1 MVTTDLLRWIVLL
14 PALGFLWNAV
24 VGNRAPRTAAVVGPG
39 VVGLAFVLAVA
50 QIAKLHGLA
59 EGHEGAAPVL
69 VDQVYR
75 WIGVGTFHADVA
87 FRLDAVSAIMV
98 LVVTGIGF
106 LIHVY
111 SIGYMQDDPSFARF
125 FTYLNLFITAML
137 VLVLAD
143 NLLLLFVGWEGVG
156 LCSYLLI
163 GFWYTDDANAAAGKK
178 AFIVNRIG
186 DASFV
191 LGLFLL
197 VRYTGSLDVATLQ
210 AKTSLLAGQTLGGW
224 ALPTVICLLLFGGAT
239 GKSAQIPLFVWLPDA
254 MAGPTPVS
262 ALIHAATMVTAGV
275 YMITRLHFL
284 FALPDAAFALDVIAW
299 VGALTALL
307 AATIAIAQTDIKKV
321 LAYSTVSQLG
331 YMFLGLGV
339 GVTGAALFHVVTHA
353 FFKGLLFLGAGS
365 VIHGMHGEQNM
376 EKMGGLRRHMP
387 WTFGTM
393 LVGTAAIAGVPG
405 LSGFFSK
412 DEIIAGAFFGPHP
425 QPILGVLGY
434 VVAGLTAFYMGRMF
448 FLTFFGTERF
458 DHHHVHPHESPWTM
472 LGPLVVLA
480 VLSAVG
486 GYVDVPGQVSHFIGA
501 HEAAEGPAYGL
512 MALASALAFGGL
524 GLAWYC
530 YVRET
535 SLPEQAAGW
544 APGLYAVLRDKWR
557 VDELYDA
564 LVVRPVFALA
574 DFGARLFDPYV
585 VDGSVNGVGALV
597 RGLSSAWRRL
607 QTGNLQHVAL
617 SFLAGAI
624 LLLGYYVAH

>member
-1 MVTTDLLRWIVLL
+1 VTL
-14 PALGFLWNAV
+14 
-24 VGNRAPRTAAVVGPG
+24 VGPG
-39 VVGLAFVLAVA
+39 AVGAAFVVALVAVLRLQGVQA
-50 QIAKLHGLA
+50 EHGATPMLHDL
-59 EGHEGAAPVL
+59 
-69 VDQVYR
+69 VYR
-75 WIGVGTFHADVA
+75 WISVGTFHADVA
-87 FRLDAVSAIMV
+87 FRLDGLSAIMT

-111 SIGYMQDDPSFARF
+111 SVGYMHDDPSVARF

-163 GFWYTDDANAAAGKK
+163 GFWYETEANAVAGKK

-197 VRYTGSLDVATLQ
+197 VQYLGTLDVAELQ
-210 AKTSLLAGQTLGGW
+210 AKAPALAGVTLGAI
-224 ALPTVICLLLFGGAT
+224 ALPTLVCLLLFGGAT
-239 GKSAQIPLFVWLPDA
+239 GKSAQIPLYVWLPDA

-262 ALIHAATMVTAGV
+262 ALIHAATMVTAGI
-275 YMITRLHFL
+275 YMIVRLHFL
-284 FALPDAAFALDVIAW
+284 FAMSETALAVIAW
-299 VGALTALL
+299 TGALTALL
-307 AATIAIAQTDIKKV
+307 AATIAVTQTDIKKV

-365 VIHGMHGEQNM
+365 VIHGMHGEQDM
-376 EKMGGLRRHMP
+376 TKMGGLRRHMP
-387 WTFGTM
+387 GTYWTM
-393 LVGTAAIAGVPG
+393 LVGTLAIAGVPP

-412 DEIIAGAFFGPHP
+412 DEILWGAFAGSHP
-425 QPILGVLGY
+425 QPFLGWLGY

-448 FLTFFGTERF
+448 ILTFLGRERF
-458 DHHHVHPHESPWTM
+458 DHDHVHPHESPNTM
-472 LGPLVVLA
+472 LVPLVVLA
-480 VLSAVG
+480 GLSAVG
-486 GYVDVPGQVSHFIGA
+486 GYIDVPGQVARAIGDHHA
-501 HEAAEGPAYGL
+501 HAHAPIG
-512 MALASALAFGGL
+512 MIALAVAMAAGGL

-530 YVRET
+530 YLARPTV
-535 SLPEQAAGW
+535 PDAAATR
-544 APGLYAVLRDKWR
+544 APGLYALVRDKWR

-564 LVVRPVFALA
+564 VVVRPLFWLA
-574 DFGARLFDPYV
+574 DVCARVLDPRV
-585 VDGSVNGVGALV
+585 VDGAVNGAAAVA
-597 RGLSSAWRRL
+597 RSAADVWRRT

-617 SFLAGAI
+617 SFVLGAI
-624 LLLGYYVAH
+624 LLLGIYVGR